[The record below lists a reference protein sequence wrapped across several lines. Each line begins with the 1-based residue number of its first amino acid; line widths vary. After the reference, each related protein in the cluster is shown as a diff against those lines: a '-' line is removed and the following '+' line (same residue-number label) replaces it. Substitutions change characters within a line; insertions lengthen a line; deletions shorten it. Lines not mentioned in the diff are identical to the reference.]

1 MRELP
6 LPARA
11 SDTPDSCRDDSLA
24 EHRVSGEK
32 VYGGVLLHVH
42 RDAVRLPDGK
52 PATREYI
59 DHPGAVAIVPF
70 VDRDLILLERQFR
83 YPLGR
88 VMVEI
93 PAGKID
99 PGEQPLET
107 ARRELLEE
115 TGRTAAGWRHLGT
128 IHPVVAYSN
137 EHIELFL
144 ATGLTV
150 TQQAALDDGEHLETF
165 TLPLAEAL
173 EWIRDGRIT
182 DSKTMIGLMWVER
195 VRAGLWP

>member
-1 MRELP
+1 MTG
-6 LPARA
+6 AGD
-11 SDTPDSCRDDSLA
+11 DTKHLA
-24 EHRVSGEK
+24 EQTISGEK

-42 RDAVRLPDGK
+42 RDSVRLPDGK

-59 DHPGAVAIVPF
+59 DHPGAVAIVPI
-70 VDRDLILLERQFR
+70 VDGGMILLERQFR
-83 YPLGR
+83 YPLGT

-99 PGEQPLET
+99 PGEDPFDT

-115 TGRTAAGWRHLGT
+115 TGQTAAEWRHLGT
-128 IHPVVAYSN
+128 IHPLVAYSN

-144 ATGLTV
+144 ATGLTA
-150 TQQAALDDGEHLETF
+150 TQDAALDDGEHLETF
-165 TLPLAEAL
+165 TLPLSEAL

-182 DSKTMIGLMWVER
+182 DSKTMIGLMWAER
-195 VRAGLWP
+195 LRAGLWS

>member
-1 MRELP
+1 MTG
-6 LPARA
+6 AGD
-11 SDTPDSCRDDSLA
+11 DTKHLA
-24 EHRVSGEK
+24 EQTISGEK

-59 DHPGAVAIVPF
+59 DHPGAVAIVPV
-70 VDRDLILLERQFR
+70 VDGGMILLERQFR
-83 YPLGR
+83 YPLGT

-99 PGEQPLET
+99 PGEDPLDT

-115 TGRTAAGWRHLGT
+115 TGQTAAEWRHLGT
-128 IHPVVAYSN
+128 IHPLVAYSN

-144 ATGLTV
+144 ATGLTT
-150 TQQAALDDGEHLETF
+150 TQAAALDDGEHLETF

-182 DSKTMIGLMWVER
+182 DSKTMIGLMWADR
-195 VRAGLWP
+195 LRAGQWS